1 MSVEEF
7 TERCLQLHG
16 PARSADLFALRQQ
29 TASWSR
35 VRCARLVT
43 GLGLM
48 CNRSSWNRFELGEPR
63 SVSK

>member
-1 MSVEEF
+1 MDGDSCVSVEEF

-35 VRCARLVT
+35 VRCTGLVT

-48 CNRSSWNRFELGEPR
+48 CNRSSWNRFELGA
-63 SVSK
+63 